1 MTLKFNGP
9 ITIDPGAKK
18 KKRDFQKQGLDCKML
33 ELQ

>member
-18 KKRDFQKQGLDCKML
+18 RDFQKQGLDCKMS

>member
-1 MTLKFNGP
+1 MVQLQLIQGQKE
-9 ITIDPGAKK
+9 